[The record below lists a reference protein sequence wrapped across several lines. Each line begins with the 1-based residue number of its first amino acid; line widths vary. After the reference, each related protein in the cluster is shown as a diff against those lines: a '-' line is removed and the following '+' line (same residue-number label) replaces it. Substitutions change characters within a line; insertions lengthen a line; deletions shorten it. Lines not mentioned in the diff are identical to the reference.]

1 MATYG
6 RIYKN
11 EAEKIRRLEIFRD
24 NVEFIESFN
33 AAGTRSYK
41 LGINQFAD
49 TTNKEFRSLSNGYK
63 RLLGMRRTWRETPFI
78 YENVTVVLSEM
89 DWRKKGAVTPIR
101 DSCCWAFSAV
111 AATESII
118 QLTTGKLISLSEQE
132 LVDCDTKGK
141 EQGCMGGLMEDA
153 FEFIIHNKGLTT
165 ESNYTYTGTDGA
177 CNAANEASRAT
188 KNHLVTTTCQQ
199 FREPLTH

>member
-101 DSCCWAFSAV
+101 DSRLVPLRFQAY
-111 AATESII
+111 
-118 QLTTGKLISLSEQE
+118 LTSDMPSNICDGNRLLLGFLSSCGHGEHHPADHWE
-132 LVDCDTKGK
+132 VD
-141 EQGCMGGLMEDA
+141 LP
-153 FEFIIHNKGLTT
+153 F
-165 ESNYTYTGTDGA
+165 
-177 CNAANEASRAT
+177 
-188 KNHLVTTTCQQ
+188 
-199 FREPLTH
+199 